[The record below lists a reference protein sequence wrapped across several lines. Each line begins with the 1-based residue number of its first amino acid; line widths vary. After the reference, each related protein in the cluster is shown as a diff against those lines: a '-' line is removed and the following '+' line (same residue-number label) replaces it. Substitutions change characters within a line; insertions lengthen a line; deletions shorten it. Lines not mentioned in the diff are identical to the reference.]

1 MQNTERSGGFGV
13 VPPSSNRNG
22 QQDGGPEFDRRRA
35 PAAEK
40 AVPARVWRGPFLAE
54 LAATSNVAASARKA
68 GTNTARVYE
77 LRRADP
83 LFYREWQEALCEGY
97 DLLELNLLHRLREGE
112 VKPAPGS
119 KRGTRVFDNAT
130 ALRLLVA
137 HRETAARQRAV
148 IENRN
153 SDAILDAINAKIEKM
168 RERRLAAPRPQLP
181 SLEEGAPATDDK

>member
-1 MQNTERSGGFGV
+1 MADTHR
-13 VPPSSNRNG
+13 P
-22 QQDGGPEFDRRRA
+22 RRRA
-35 PAAEK
+35 TAAGGALPK
-40 AVPARVWRGPFLAE
+40 RVWARAFLAE

-68 GTNTARVYE
+68 GISTAHVYE

-83 LFYREWQEALCEGY
+83 AFYREWQEALCEGY

-112 VKPAPGS
+112 VKLAAGA

-137 HRETAARQRAV
+137 HRESANRQRAV

-153 SDAILDAINAKIEKM
+153 SDAIIEAINAKIEKM
-168 RERRLAAPRPQLP
+168 GARRRAALP
-181 SLEEGAPATDDK
+181 APATVPAGPESADAE